1 MQSQNF
7 LLESLFI
14 LISLDKWLHG
24 VNLLYLQ
31 HLKKCSAVTY
41 LKTLPV
47 FETKIK
53 SYKVIK

>member
-24 VNLLYLQ
+24 VNLLYL
-31 HLKKCSAVTY
+31 HIFIYIYCHVPKNITSV
-41 LKTLPV
+41 
-47 FETKIK
+47 
-53 SYKVIK
+53 